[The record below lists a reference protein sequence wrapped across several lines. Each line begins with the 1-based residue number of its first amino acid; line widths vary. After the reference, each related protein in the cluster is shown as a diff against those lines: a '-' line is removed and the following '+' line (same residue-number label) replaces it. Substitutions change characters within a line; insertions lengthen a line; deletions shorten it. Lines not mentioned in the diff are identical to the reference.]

1 MRGGDTAGLR
11 AYNERLIM
19 AALRRHGALSRAE
32 IARETGLSGQASS
45 VIVSRLIEDGLVVK
59 RDKIRGQVGQPST
72 PIAPNP
78 DGAYSLGVKIGR
90 HSTEAI
96 LVNLTGEIIA
106 TRRKGFPAPVPEPTQ
121 AMVLDQIGEL
131 LALLDTQAR
140 ERVVGIGI
148 AMPGEIEAWA
158 VELGLE
164 PGALD
169 GWRSLDIRG
178 ALAKATDLPISLYN
192 DATAACAAE
201 MIAGTGITTRSAL
214 YVYLGTFIG
223 GGVVLDGK
231 LYAGEQANAG
241 AIGSMPTSAPTGQGG
256 ADQLIH
262 RASGLYLER
271 ALTAAGFDAQDVLR
285 LGKRVEESTPIFEDW
300 LEAAMPEFA
309 RAVVAGLS
317 IIDFQAVV
325 VDGLIPAA
333 WRDRIAEALETGLSR
348 FNRSGL
354 SPAEVVAGSIGP
366 MARVMGAALL
376 PMEARFSPDTD
387 LLVRSGARGA

>member
-19 AALRRHGALSRAE
+19 AALRRQGALSRAE
-32 IARETGLSGQASS
+32 IARETGLSSQASS
-45 VIVSRLIEDGLVVK
+45 VIVSRLIEDGLALK
-59 RDKIRGQVGQPST
+59 RDKVRGQVGQPST

-96 LVNLTGEIIA
+96 LVNLTGEIIGS
-106 TRRKGFPAPVPEPTQ
+106 RREEFAAPMPERTQ
-121 AMVLDQIGEL
+121 AIVIAQINDL
-131 LALLDTQAR
+131 LGLLDRQAR

-169 GWRSLDIRG
+169 GWRRLDIRR
-178 ALAKATDLPISLYN
+178 ALADATGLAISIHN

-201 MIAGTGITTRSAL
+201 MIAGTAITTRSAL

-223 GGVVLDGK
+223 GGIVLDGK
-231 LYAGEQANAG
+231 LYAGEQGNAG
-241 AIGSMPTSAPTGQGG
+241 AIGSMPVSSSPEQGSPE
-256 ADQLIH
+256 QLIH
-262 RASGLYLER
+262 NASGLHLEH
-271 ALTAAGFDAQDVLR
+271 ALTKAGFDAQAVLR
-285 LGKRVEESTPIFEDW
+285 DSERVDEGTPIFENW
-300 LEAAMPEFA
+300 LAAAMPEFT

-333 WRDRIAEALETGLSR
+333 WRDRLARELEGGLER

-354 SPAEVVAGSIGP
+354 SPTRVVAGSIGP